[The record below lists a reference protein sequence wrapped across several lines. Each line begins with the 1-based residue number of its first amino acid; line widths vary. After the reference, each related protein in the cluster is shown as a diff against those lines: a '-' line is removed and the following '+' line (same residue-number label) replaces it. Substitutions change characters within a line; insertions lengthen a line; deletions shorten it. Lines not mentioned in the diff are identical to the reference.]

1 LSDVRPIPAET
12 GAEPSPAESF
22 AEPSPAE
29 SFAEPSPAETGAE
42 PSRVEPSGELLTI
55 DELAART
62 GLTVRTIRFY
72 AAEGLLPAPVR
83 RGRMAYYGPPHR
95 MRLEFIREL
104 QDYGYTL
111 AAIERVLAR
120 IPFDVSPGDLALH
133 RALLAPWAP
142 ERGEEFDRTALQR
155 RAGRELDEA
164 ALDFLVAMGTV
175 EQLGGGRYRTT
186 SSLLAMGIE
195 LMDMP
200 VPRSVLTQSSK
211 VIFQHATAAAE
222 ELSEVFRRG
231 VWEPYRRGELD
242 RVDQDQ
248 LAAVVSRMRPIAVQS
263 LVTAFERAA
272 DRAILRDDSS
282 AG

>member
-1 LSDVRPIPAET
+1 MRPIPTESPT
-12 GAEPSPAESF
+12 GSATA
-22 AEPSPAE
+22 
-29 SFAEPSPAETGAE
+29 GD
-42 PSRVEPSGELLTI
+42 GGLLTI
-55 DELAART
+55 DELASRT

-72 AAEGLLPAPVR
+72 AAEGLLPAPIR
-83 RGRMAYYGPPHR
+83 RGRLAYYGPPHR

-120 IPFDVSPGDLALH
+120 IPFEVAPGDLALH

-142 ERGEEFDRTALQR
+142 ERGEEFDRAGLQR

-164 ALDFLVAMGTV
+164 ALDFLLAMGTL
-175 EQLGGGRYRTT
+175 ERSGDDRYRTT
-186 SSLLAMGIE
+186 SALLAMGIE

-200 VPRSVLTQSSK
+200 VPRTVLTQAAA
-211 VIFQHATAAAE
+211 VILHHATAAAE

-231 VWEPYRRGELD
+231 VWEPYRRGELA
-242 RVDQDQ
+242 RIDQEQ
-248 LAAVVSRMRPIAVQS
+248 LAAVVSRLRPIAVQS

-272 DRAILRDDSS
+272 DRAIRQP
-282 AG
+282 APRA

>member
-1 LSDVRPIPAET
+1 MQRIPADN
-12 GAEPSPAESF
+12 GAETAPRAGSSIDSSTAD
-22 AEPSPAE
+22 
-29 SFAEPSPAETGAE
+29 GD
-42 PSRVEPSGELLTI
+42 LLTI

-72 AAEGLLPAPVR
+72 AAEGLLPAPIR
-83 RGRMAYYGPPHR
+83 RGRIGYYGPPHR

-111 AAIERVLAR
+111 AAVERALAR
-120 IPFDVSPGDLALH
+120 IPFEVSPGDLALH

-142 ERGEEFDRTALQR
+142 DRGEEFDRAGLQR
-155 RAGRELDEA
+155 RAGRELDED
-164 ALDFLVAMGTV
+164 ALDFLLSIGTV
-175 EQLGGGRYRTT
+175 ERVGEGRYRTT

-200 VPRSVLTQSSK
+200 VPRSVLAESAK
-211 VIFQHATAAAE
+211 VIFHHASAAAE

-242 RVDQDQ
+242 RIDQDQ
-248 LAAVVSRMRPIAVQS
+248 LAAVIARMRPIAVQS
-263 LVTAFERAA
+263 LVSAFERAA
-272 DRAILRDDSS
+272 DRALLRDGG
-282 AG
+282 AGEG